1 MFKDGDLSEA
11 GKLGLVAAVKKVRY
25 GTATNL
31 HGGLEEGV
39 RLLRGDGKEGG
50 GGGGGPG
57 GKTIKRVFLFSDGVV
72 NEGITDPSEVR
83 TSYINNDYRS
93 INNDYHSINN
103 DCRTV

>member
-11 GKLGLVAAVKKVRY
+11 GKPGLVDAVKKVRY

-39 RLLRGDGKEGG
+39 RLLRGDGGGDGDGDGKEGD

-57 GKTIKRVFLFSDGVV
+57 GRTIKRVFLFSDGVV

-83 TSYINNDYRS
+83 TRS
-93 INNDYHSINN
+93 S
-103 DCRTV
+103 